1 MIESIKLFWFDKK
14 LKKNQ
19 LNQILKEGQKY
30 WSKKEKMFEI
40 ILKRLNSQ
48 HFKVAFTMMKE
59 SGMNRNKIR
68 KNQYN

>member
-1 MIESIKLFWFDKK
+1 
-14 LKKNQ
+14 
-19 LNQILKEGQKY
+19 
-30 WSKKEKMFEI
+30 MFEI

-68 KNQYN
+68 KKSI